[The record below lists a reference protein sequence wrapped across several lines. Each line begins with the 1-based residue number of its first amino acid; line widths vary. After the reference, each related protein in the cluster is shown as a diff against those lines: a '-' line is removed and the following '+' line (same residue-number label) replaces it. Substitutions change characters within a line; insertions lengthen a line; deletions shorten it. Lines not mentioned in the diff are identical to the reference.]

1 VTGPDAIDPVEAA
14 RLLAA
19 ASDEEL
25 AAGMEANGELILAE
39 IFRQMPGR
47 LDAAAA
53 GGVSAVIE
61 WQVTGVGKEDVR
73 RWQVVIREGSCEVLD
88 EGTEDPSVVF
98 RLGPVD
104 FVRLVTGGTNG
115 PKLFLLGRLRIEG
128 DLLLAA
134 RVPGFFVIPR
144 A

>member
-1 VTGPDAIDPVEAA
+1 
-14 RLLAA
+14 
-19 ASDEEL
+19 
-25 AAGMEANGELILAE
+25 M
-39 IFRQMPGR
+39 
-47 LDAAAA
+47 
-53 GGVSAVIE
+53 
-61 WQVTGVGKEDVR
+61 
-73 RWQVVIREGSCEVLD
+73 
-88 EGTEDPSVVF
+88 VF

-115 PKLFLLGRLRIEG
+115 PKLFLLGRLKIEG